1 MSEDR
6 TSELVAAVTGA
17 TSGIGRAIAVR
28 LARAG
33 AAVAVAGRNEVE
45 GKRTV
50 ETITGEGGRAFF
62 TPVDV
67 SSYDAVSGWIGE
79 VRDRYGSLHW
89 LVNNAG
95 MNGRSARLED
105 CAVEEFE
112 EVVSTNLL
120 SAFYAIRAAV
130 PIMRAQG
137 RGAIVNVG
145 STASLQGYA
154 LLGGYT
160 ASKHGV
166 LGLTRSVAL
175 ENADIPIR
183 ANCVCPGPVDTPLMR
198 SIEVLVNPAD
208 PAAAH
213 DMFAGTTALKRYGL
227 PEEIAELV
235 WFLLDEGSA
244 YITGTAIS
252 VDGGVMTGVG

>member
-1 MSEDR
+1 MASTD
-6 TSELVAAVTGA
+6 LVAAVTGG
-17 TSGIGRAIAVR
+17 SGGIGRAIAIK
-28 LARAG
+28 LASAG
-33 AAVAVAGRNEVE
+33 AAVAVAGRNVE
-45 GKRTV
+45 GGQTTV
-50 ETITGEGGRAFF
+50 EMIEAQGGTASF

-67 SSYDAVSGWIGE
+67 TRHDEVVDWIADVSKQ
-79 VRDRYGSLHW
+79 YGGPHW

-95 MNGRSARLED
+95 MNGASARLED
-105 CAVEEFE
+105 TSVAEFE
-112 EVVSTNLL
+112 KVVSTNLL
-120 SAFYAIRAAV
+120 ATFYVIRACI
-130 PIMRAQG
+130 PLMRAQG
-137 RGAIVNVG
+137 AGAIVNVG

-154 LLGGYT
+154 TLSAYT

-183 ANCVCPGPVDTPLMR
+183 CNCICPGPVDTPLMR
-198 SIEVLVNPAD
+198 SIEELVNPGD
-208 PAAAH
+208 PDAAH
-213 DMFAGTTALKRYGL
+213 EMFAQTTALKRYGL

-235 WFLLDEGSA
+235 LFLLEERSA